1 MIAEPDVA
9 LTDYGLVVECG
20 VFSWCLD
27 RTSPAGRWFATFF
40 GATAAAAL
48 VGGTVHGFFPDADA
62 LASRLL
68 WQATLLGIGMTALAG
83 WAAGAHLLLPGAR
96 TRWLVRAALV
106 EFVGYAV
113 LVLSGTQAFRVAV
126 YDYLPAALFLLL
138 GFAFTFA
145 RTLERPALLGALG
158 LGLTLIASAVQQGGT
173 ALDTRWLDHNA
184 IYHVIQGV
192 ALALVFVGA
201 RAVARRTAC

>member
-1 MIAEPDVA
+1 
-9 LTDYGLVVECG
+9 YGLVVECG

-48 VGGTVHGFFPDADA
+48 VGGTVHGFFPDAHA

-96 TRWLVRAALV
+96 RRWLVRAADRK
-106 EFVGYAV
+106 
-113 LVLSGTQAFRVAV
+113 S
-126 YDYLPAALFLLL
+126 
-138 GFAFTFA
+138 
-145 RTLERPALLGALG
+145 
-158 LGLTLIASAVQQGGT
+158 
-173 ALDTRWLDHNA
+173 TRLNSSH
-184 IYHVIQGV
+184 
-192 ALALVFVGA
+192 
-201 RAVARRTAC
+201 